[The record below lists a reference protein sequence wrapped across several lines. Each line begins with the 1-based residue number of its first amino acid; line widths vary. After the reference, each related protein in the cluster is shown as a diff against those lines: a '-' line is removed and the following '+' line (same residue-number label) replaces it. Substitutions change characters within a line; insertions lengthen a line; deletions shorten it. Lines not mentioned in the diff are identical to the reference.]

1 MEFKF
6 NIGKLLRPDEQGY
19 CCLDGMRGNPFT
31 QQAGAQRSSMYFGQG
46 PGPAASAAP
55 ISEGDQLAMI
65 IDNMGTASS
74 KAQ

>member
-31 QQAGAQRSSMYFGQG
+31 QQANA
-46 PGPAASAAP
+46 
-55 ISEGDQLAMI
+55 
-65 IDNMGTASS
+65 
-74 KAQ
+74 